1 MAHRLEALDGK
12 PSADDLAEQASILEA
27 SRRELDDMRAAVEA
41 QARAHR
47 QLLDDSEAG
56 VAQLGAQ
63 IDSLARDVDERLAEQ
78 ARARGE
84 RIELEDKAINGVSA
98 QLREMQRSKASHAE
112 LMDIVAKLSHR
123 PKPGQPVAVSLALTL
138 TLALTPLPSPSPSP

>member
-1 MAHRLEALDGK
+1 MTHRLEALDGK

-78 ARARGE
+78 ARA
-84 RIELEDKAINGVSA
+84 
-98 QLREMQRSKASHAE
+98 
-112 LMDIVAKLSHR
+112 
-123 PKPGQPVAVSLALTL
+123 
-138 TLALTPLPSPSPSP
+138 PSP